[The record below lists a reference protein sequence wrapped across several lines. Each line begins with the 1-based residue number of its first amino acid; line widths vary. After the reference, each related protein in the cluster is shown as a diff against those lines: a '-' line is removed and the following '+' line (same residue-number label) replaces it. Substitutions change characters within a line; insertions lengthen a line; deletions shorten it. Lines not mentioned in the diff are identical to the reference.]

1 MNVKEAIGEA
11 QEKDRQDEAEKE
23 GKKLLLEV
31 EKHSDLSILV
41 K

>member
-1 MNVKEAIGEA
+1 MKLRR
-11 QEKDRQDEAEKE
+11 KRQNEAEKE
-23 GKKLLLEV
+23 GKKLLLQV